1 MKVIVCY
8 LICVYRYRFLNRSRK
23 SMDTNQERRLE
34 LRVKPLFFCCADT
47 IKKIISNSSANQAET
62 VQKITDTAE
71 IQQEDLN

>member
-1 MKVIVCY
+1 
-8 LICVYRYRFLNRSRK
+8 
-23 SMDTNQERRLE
+23 MDTNQERRLE
-34 LRVKPLFFCCADT
+34 LRVKPLFSCCADT

>member
-1 MKVIVCY
+1 M
-8 LICVYRYRFLNRSRK
+8 N
-23 SMDTNQERRLE
+23 TNQERRLE

-47 IKKIISNSSANQAET
+47 IKKIISNSSAKQAES